1 MWKSSSIPAGDL
13 AILEDSIRQASRIGI
28 VPHTRP
34 DGDAVG
40 SSLAMRRFITECFDG
55 GKEVRILLDTDM
67 PDAVRFL
74 LTQEEKEQ
82 TLVCEKDKE
91 AVAGFL
97 SACDLL
103 IFPDLNQ
110 ISRCGEIAPLL
121 RDHDARRILIDHH
134 PAPDTSAFDLLFSET
149 EVSST
154 CELLYHILVRLAGLR
169 GVTLPKSCLD
179 PLLTGIT
186 TDTNNFANSVF
197 SMTLETVS
205 ELLEAGADRDT
216 ILAHIYES
224 YPERRI
230 RLMGWLLDRELV
242 ITEQGVAYM
251 ILDDDCAKRFG
262 ILEGETEG
270 FVNLP
275 LAVDRVKM
283 SLFLRQNGDEFRVSI
298 RSKKGWSAQRL
309 ARGYFEGGG
318 HEQASGGKLR
328 MNDKAEA
335 AAWIERCLKDYL
347 AHEQ

>member
-1 MWKSSSIPAGDL
+1 
-13 AILEDSIRQASRIGI
+13 
-28 VPHTRP
+28 
-34 DGDAVG
+34 
-40 SSLAMRRFITECFDG
+40 
-55 GKEVRILLDTDM
+55 
-67 PDAVRFL
+67 
-74 LTQEEKEQ
+74 
-82 TLVCEKDKE
+82 
-91 AVAGFL
+91 
-97 SACDLL
+97 
-103 IFPDLNQ
+103 
-110 ISRCGEIAPLL
+110 
-121 RDHDARRILIDHH
+121 
-134 PAPDTSAFDLLFSET
+134 
-149 EVSST
+149 
-154 CELLYHILVRLAGLR
+154 
-169 GVTLPKSCLD
+169 
-179 PLLTGIT
+179 
-186 TDTNNFANSVF
+186 
-197 SMTLETVS
+197 MTLGTVS

-251 ILDDDCAKRFG
+251 ILDDACAKRFG

-335 AAWIERCLKDYL
+335 AAWIERCLKDFL